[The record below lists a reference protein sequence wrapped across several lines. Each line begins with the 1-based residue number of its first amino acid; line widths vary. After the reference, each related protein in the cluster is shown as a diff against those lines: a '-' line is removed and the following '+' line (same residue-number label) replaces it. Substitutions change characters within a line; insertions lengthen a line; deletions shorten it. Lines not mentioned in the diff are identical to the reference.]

1 MKDNRVVL
9 RESLVGWAFFMCYFL
24 AIFLLPIAF
33 ILYFALHESY
43 FTFYGSFLK
52 NIKVYVLIMV

>member
-43 FTFYGSFLK
+43 FTFYGSF
-52 NIKVYVLIMV
+52 